1 MKKPIRLAS
10 CITPGWCQIVDH
22 GTSTTLLAWKP
33 LYDGDGNQLN
43 SDPNR
48 VETMFECRTCKKKW
62 RRITQG
68 KEETVIVESN

>member
-1 MKKPIRLAS
+1 MQKPIRLSS
-10 CITPGWCQIVDH
+10 CGNPTECRIVNH
-22 GTSTTLLAWKP
+22 GSLTTLLAWKP

-43 SDPNR
+43 DDPNM

-68 KEETVIVESN
+68 KEETVIVNSD